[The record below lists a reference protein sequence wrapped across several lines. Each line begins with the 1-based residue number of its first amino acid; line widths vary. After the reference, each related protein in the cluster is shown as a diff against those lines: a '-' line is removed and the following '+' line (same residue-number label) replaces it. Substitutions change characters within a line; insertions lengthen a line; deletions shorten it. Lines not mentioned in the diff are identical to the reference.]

1 MLLRMMQV
9 LVSCFIQVDFSQRDW
24 SNDYYFKK
32 MGILPNDRVSIE
44 RVCQE
49 YMFGL
54 SWIMHYYCKGCASWD
69 WFYPEHYAPLLRDL
83 SAMNNVTVS
92 FELGKPLSK
101 IEANLAV
108 FIDYHNDSQTYTPFA
123 SVLPPELEKLVATP
137 DMKLHKY
144 YPREVG

>member
-1 MLLRMMQV
+1 
-9 LVSCFIQVDFSQRDW
+9 
-24 SNDYYFKK
+24 

-108 FIDYHNDSQTYTPFA
+108 NIVFFYHCRHI
-123 SVLPPELEKLVATP
+123 LL
-137 DMKLHKY
+137 LHQSCLLN
-144 YPREVG
+144 